1 MRPGFAM
8 PLLVVGTRTQ
18 PLDSCMTMAR
28 TKRSSRPFCPAT
40 DWMALPTSEVSCAEL
55 SVPQPFQ
62 PQL

>member
-1 MRPGFAM
+1 MSPGFTI

-28 TKRSSRPFCPAT
+28 TKRSSRLFCPAI
-40 DWMALPTSEVSCAEL
+40 DWMALPTSEVSCGEL
-55 SVPQPFQ
+55 SVPQLFQ